1 MSGAN
6 SQPWEYIVVKDPK
19 VKKDLFRCY
28 SEDNTD
34 FIYWMEQQRVFEL
47 RHPAYQMTA
56 DEAVERQR
64 RGAGWSEAPALIVV
78 VGDGRRQWGTVQ
90 GAHTFGRDQSHL
102 TDGLANTCTFM
113 HLAAVSLGLATQWV
127 TIHVQE
133 PFKKVLGVPD
143 LMMLY
148 LIIPI
153 GYPAVEPS
161 EGVRRPLEEIVH
173 HDHYEQDKF
182 MSNERVIQ
190 FLYELRG
197 KTLQTYRQSYV
208 GKRTGEEVRSSVK
221 GKGSGVFG
229 KYIAI
234 LFRFIFSAARGWVL
248 RQLVVL
254 RLRSR
259 RAMAASWAIRRRYGW
274 RMT

>member
-1 MSGAN
+1 MAPDSTPDYDLLYDIIRRRSSVRKLKPDPIPDGYVEKIIEAGRWAMCGAN
-6 SQPWEYIVVKDPK
+6 SQPWEYIVVKDPG
-19 VKKDLFRCY
+19 VKKVLFRCY
-28 SEDNTD
+28 AEDNTD

-90 GAHTFGRDQSHL
+90 GAHTFGREQSHL

-133 PFKKVLGVPD
+133 PFKRVLGVPD

-153 GYPAVEPS
+153 GYPAVRPS

-173 HDHYEQDKF
+173 HDRYEQEKF

-208 GKRTGEEVRSSVK
+208 GTEDSKK
-221 GKGSGVFG
+221 D
-229 KYIAI
+229 
-234 LFRFIFSAARGWVL
+234 
-248 RQLVVL
+248 
-254 RLRSR
+254 
-259 RAMAASWAIRRRYGW
+259 
-274 RMT
+274 

>member
-1 MSGAN
+1 MSTDSTAGYDLLYDIIRRRSSVRKLKPDPIPDSYIDKILEAGRWAMSGAN

-78 VGDGRRQWGTVQ
+78 VGGGQRPSGTVPST
-90 GAHTFGRDQSHL
+90 HTFGRDQSHL

-133 PFKKVLGVPD
+133 PFKKVLDVPD

-153 GYPAVEPS
+153 GYPAVQPS
-161 EGVRRPLEEIVH
+161 EGVRRSLDEIVH
-173 HDHYEQDKF
+173 HDSYDKSKF

-208 GKRTGEEVRSSVK
+208 GKEEPKKV
-221 GKGSGVFG
+221 
-229 KYIAI
+229 
-234 LFRFIFSAARGWVL
+234 
-248 RQLVVL
+248 
-254 RLRSR
+254 
-259 RAMAASWAIRRRYGW
+259 
-274 RMT
+274 